1 MPDAAARPTRAELR
15 LAARAQSRAERR
27 DTAKAAT
34 RKALLGVALPSLAAL
49 GVAGA
54 AAVTVQSDAARRV
67 MAEPAPEAGPVTA
80 PGDGRTAAPADGTNG
95 TDAERAS
102 RGDARPALSAQE
114 PSPAA
119 STPAPAPTPERP
131 TVVLPVELHGLS
143 ATYGEAGTHWTAR
156 HTGIDFPVQGGT
168 AVMAVT
174 DGTVRTQW
182 NSAYGYMAIVTAPDG
197 TETWYCHLRTY
208 KIRKGQVKAGDTIA
222 YSGSSGNSTGPHL
235 HFEVRPGGGAPI
247 DPLPWLLAQG
257 LDPR

>member
-1 MPDAAARPTRAELR
+1 MPDAAPRPTRAELR
-15 LAARAQSRAERR
+15 VAARAQSRAERR
-27 DTAKAAT
+27 DSARAAT

-67 MAEPAPEAGPVTA
+67 VAEPAPEDAPVTT
-80 PGDGRTAAPADGTNG
+80 PDDGRSPGPAAG
-95 TDAERAS
+95 TDTERAA
-102 RGDARPALSAQE
+102 RGDARPELAGQE
-114 PSPAA
+114 PSPAP

-131 TVVLPVELHGLS
+131 KVVLPVTLHGLS

-156 HTGIDFPVQGGT
+156 HTGIDFPVLGGT
-168 AVMAVT
+168 PVMAAT

-208 KIRKGQVKAGDTIA
+208 KVRKGQVKAGDTIA